1 MDAQIAV
8 YIDFD
13 NIIMSRYDE
22 LHGAQ
27 AWRDDRAG
35 SRSPSPFVQ
44 SRLAESRVDLVA
56 IMDYAASFGTV
67 SISRAYANWATPVNA
82 SYASQMMRSSIDL
95 VQMFPLTRT
104 KNGADIRLV
113 IDVIDDLSAHRHITH
128 VLVVAGDSDYVSL
141 AQRCKR
147 LGRRVIGVGAFRSV
161 GQYWEAACDE
171 FRYYGNLLTVASA
184 DDDPGSPLDQSAAV
198 PEGDLGALLVKA
210 ARLLHA
216 QSSGEWIAAGGL
228 KNFMTRLDPAF
239 DENAGGF
246 PTFTAFLRSRP
257 DLVFVRITGNT
268 WVRLRE
274 LGPAADSAES
284 NLGGQAAA
292 AAVTDTATGDIP
304 QAADPMPPAE
314 RAETGAAGSA
324 VQSGH
329 EQLVKELVSALPV
342 VPALSQ
348 SSVVNRLRRHLRF
361 PGVDHITPPLEDLAV
376 HAVRTAWQL
385 CDPGSGRVY
394 VRLPFADIRDALI
407 SEGANLN
414 LAKRATS
421 VALSAPMLL
430 RDSGM
435 VLQPSPEMTN
445 ATDEQIRASLRAGFL
460 ERIRNA
466 EEGSSASLAEV
477 VEAIHGSDALPDQM
491 EALIAEYAVFDAW
504 PGWRRLGEAIGP
516 LLMPAPVLWDV
527 AAAMVAVG
535 SEVELPS
542 ADALA
547 AALGTPLHEMD
558 RDVESVPFDAAYLS
572 LVGGGAIV
580 RRDDRALF
588 VLAHANPDT
597 PDVAAVIVKAWI
609 DRCAQDGLAVAPEAL
624 NRLALPDR
632 HQILWRGW
640 VLDILR
646 TSGSASQP

>member
-27 AWRDDRAG
+27 AWRNDRAG

-44 SRLAESRVDLVA
+44 SRLAESRVDMVA

-67 SISRAYANWATPVNA
+67 SISRAYANWAAPVNA

-95 VQMFPLTRT
+95 VQMFPLTKT
-104 KNGADIRLV
+104 KNGADIRLA

-171 FRYYGNLLTVASA
+171 FRYYGNLLTVASG
-184 DDDPGSPLDQSAAV
+184 DDDPGSPLEQSAAV
-198 PEGDLGALLVKA
+198 PEGDRGALLVKA

-216 QSSGEWIAAGGL
+216 RSSGEWIAAGGL
-228 KNFMTRLDPAF
+228 KTFMTRLDPAF

-257 DLVFVRITGNT
+257 DLVFVRIAGNT

-274 LGPAADSAES
+274 LGPAADSTES
-284 NLGGQAAA
+284 DLGGEAAA
-292 AAVTDTATGDIP
+292 TALGDTAGSDIP
-304 QAADPMPPAE
+304 QADDSVPPAE
-314 RAETGAAGSA
+314 AEETEAACSA
-324 VQSGH
+324 VQSGR
-329 EQLVKELVSALPV
+329 EKPVEEPVSVLPG
-342 VPALSQ
+342 VPARSQ
-348 SSVVNRLRRHLRF
+348 ASVAQRLRRHLRF
-361 PGVDHITPPLEDLAV
+361 PGVDHITPPLEHLAV

-385 CDPGSGRVY
+385 CDQGSGREY
-394 VRLPFADIRDALI
+394 VRLPFVDIREALI
-407 SEGANLN
+407 SEGAHLN
-414 LAKRATS
+414 LANRATS
-421 VALSAPMLL
+421 VALSAHVLL
-430 RDSGM
+430 RDADM
-435 VLQPSPEMTN
+435 VLQASPEMTN
-445 ATDEQIRASLRAGFL
+445 ATDEQIRSSLRAGFL

-466 EEGSSASLAEV
+466 ERGSSASLAEV

-572 LVGGGAIV
+572 LVAGGAIV

-588 VLAHANPDT
+588 VLAHANLDT
-597 PDVAAVIVKAWI
+597 PVVAAVIVKAWI

-624 NRLALPDR
+624 NRLVLPDR
-632 HQILWRGW
+632 HQVLWRAW
-640 VLDILR
+640 VQDILR